1 MRTIV
6 INTGTE
12 LLLGEV
18 LNTHLTFLAREL
30 FTLGLRIDRQITV
43 PDGPAIRSA
52 LAETFGHA
60 DLVFVTGGLGP
71 TTDDITRD
79 AAAELLRLELRHDP
93 DVMAI
98 VTSRFSKF
106 RVAVTQRVARQAGG
120 LKLINRQYKAY
131 RMAQIAKAEKALPY
145 AKFIERFTAGLVR
158 DVAMTGRMI

>member
-1 MRTIV
+1 MRTIL

-30 FTLGLRIDRQITV
+30 FALGLRIDRQITV

-52 LAETFGHA
+52 LAETFGRA

-79 AAAELLRLELRHDP
+79 VAAELLRLELRHDP

-98 VTSRFSKF
+98 VTSRFRKF
-106 RVAVTQRVARQAGG
+106 RV
-120 LKLINRQYKAY
+120 
-131 RMAQIAKAEKALPY
+131 
-145 AKFIERFTAGLVR
+145 
-158 DVAMTGRMI
+158 